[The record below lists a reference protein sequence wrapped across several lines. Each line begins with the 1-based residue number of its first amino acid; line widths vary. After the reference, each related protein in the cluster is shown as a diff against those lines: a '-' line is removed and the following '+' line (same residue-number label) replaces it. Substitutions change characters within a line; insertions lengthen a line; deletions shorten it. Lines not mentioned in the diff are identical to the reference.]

1 MADPLSIAASCVAFI
16 EFTRKTFTVINTFI
30 KDCKEAKSDLSA
42 VSTELS
48 HLNQTLERLSD
59 LLKDE
64 NETVNGPLLS
74 RCLAD
79 ISRIIQDC
87 HSVTS
92 QISNELSK
100 DRGRFAAIAW
110 AVERKDRVASMK
122 KLLEAHR
129 SALNLAIDTITL
141 TLARNIKTDT
151 SEILNGTADIK
162 GVMGQILEKMA
173 HLGDLLEDSPPDT
186 DQKIMLRRYLDD
198 LGTVAASVCGD
209 LSTSSP
215 DGPFLDDMLV
225 MTPADENT
233 YGSPDSTPDLRE
245 PSVAVHYA
253 YDSLKLETGLDS
265 VSGQLIGLSPD
276 GTNFSAWDPLQ
287 KRLRFYQALSTRECG
302 IWKPEKWWSF
312 VSMFS
317 GSKCPRVYPLTTDGS
332 IVLLQYHLGLDFML
346 YDWKTNAKIRGFRSF
361 KSTVEPCIHP
371 VSKDESMFLLL
382 DREGDIRLYQAK
394 RLEADNGE
402 PGHDVRLG
410 VLPDV
415 ANRWT
420 RTPKGITLSEDG
432 QQVIRLVLDGG
443 QVRIDIWS
451 LQSPPFVKG
460 ALVLENFRTITLT
473 CNESWMKRF
482 ANPAISRSI
491 PPSKIAATAKIVVVV
506 GSNQSRDL
514 QEWFVTGW
522 TLEDGALAFHHHLNT
537 ASISAVFQAD
547 ISRDCQLIRVS
558 RYPENAPAS
567 DQTRWAEMVE
577 VDGQWLIRRFE
588 FDPERSKV
596 LFTPNFDTVV
606 LFSKNHP
613 GPQATVRLQDV
624 YKLTRHGG

>member
-59 LLKDE
+59 LLKGE
-64 NETVNGPLLS
+64 NEAVNSPLLS
-74 RCLAD
+74 SCLAD

-100 DRGRFAAIAW
+100 NRGRFAAIVW
-110 AVERKDRVASMK
+110 ATERKDKVASMK

-141 TLARNIKTDT
+141 ALARNIKTDT

-209 LSTSSP
+209 ISTSSP

-225 MTPADENT
+225 MTPTDENT
-233 YGSPDSTPDLRE
+233 YGSPNSTPDLQE
-245 PSVAVHYA
+245 PSVAVHYT

-265 VSGQLIGLSPD
+265 GSGQLIGLSPD

-287 KRLRFYQALSTRECG
+287 NRLRFYHTLSTQECG
-302 IWKPEKWWSF
+302 VWKPEKWWSF

-317 GSKCPRVYPLTTDGS
+317 GSKCPKVYPLTADGS
-332 IVLLQYHLGLDFML
+332 IVLLQHHLGLDFML

-361 KSTVEPCIHP
+361 KSTVEPCIHR

-382 DREGDIRLYQAK
+382 DREGDIRLYQVK

-402 PGHDVRLG
+402 PSHDVRLG

-415 ANRWT
+415 ANRWA
-420 RTPKGITLSEDG
+420 RTPKGITLSDDG
-432 QQVIRLVLDGG
+432 RQVIRLVLDGG
-443 QVRIDIWS
+443 QVQVDIWS
-451 LQSPPFVKG
+451 LQSPAFVKG
-460 ALVLENFRTITLT
+460 ALVLESFRTVTLT
-473 CNESWMKRF
+473 CNEPWMKRF
-482 ANPAISRSI
+482 ASPAISRSI
-491 PPSKIAATAKIVVVV
+491 PPSKIAATANIVVVV

-514 QEWFVTGW
+514 QEWFVTSW
-522 TLEDGALAFHHHLNT
+522 RLEDGALSFHHHLKT
-537 ASISAVFQAD
+537 ASIIAVFQAD
-547 ISRDCQLIRVS
+547 ISRDCKLIRVS
-558 RYPENAPAS
+558 KYPENAPAG
-567 DQTRWAEMVE
+567 DQTRWSEMVE
-577 VDGQWLIRRFE
+577 VDGQWLIH
-588 FDPERSKV
+588 PEQSKI
-596 LFTPNFDTVV
+596 LFTPSFDTVV